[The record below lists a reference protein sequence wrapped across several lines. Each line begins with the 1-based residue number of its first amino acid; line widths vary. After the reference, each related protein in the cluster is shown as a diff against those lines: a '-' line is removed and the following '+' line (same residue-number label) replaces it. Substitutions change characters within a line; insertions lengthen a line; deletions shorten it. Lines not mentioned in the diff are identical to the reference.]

1 MDTLHRCCA
10 GLDVHK
16 DSLSACVRRLLA
28 NDETQ
33 EEVPTFGTTTA
44 ELLALLDWLQSAHVP
59 IVAME
64 STGVYWKPVF
74 NVLEGSVRVLL
85 VNAEQIKQVEG
96 RKTDAGDCAWIAQ
109 LLQHG
114 LLRPSFVPERP
125 IRDLRDLTRQRT
137 QLTGERSAAAN
148 RIQKV
153 LEDANIKLASV
164 ATDVLGVS
172 GRAMLVELIEGGD
185 DPETLA
191 QQARGRLR
199 AKIPQLREALRG
211 RVTDHQRFLLRLHLD
226 HLAHLDGLMERI
238 TGRIDDLLF
247 PPPPEP
253 GPGEAASPERVADA
267 TAAVETPT
275 DSGPVAPTANS
286 GSVAPLA
293 AASALDAAV
302 ERLTTVPGVS
312 RRTAEVVVAEIGAN
326 RGQFATA
333 GHLASWAGICPGNN
347 ESAGKRRSGKVRR
360 GKRWL
365 KQALVQAAW
374 AASRCKE
381 GYFPKLYRSLSQ
393 RRGRK
398 RALLAVAH
406 ALLVT
411 FYHLLSKGEDYRD
424 PLTGDGQVKARAEVA

>member
-16 DSLSACVRRLLA
+16 DSVFACVRHLLA
-28 NDETQ
+28 NDEVV
-33 EEVPTFGTTTA
+33 EEVRRFGTTTG
-44 ELLALLDWLQSAHVP
+44 ELLALLDWLLAAGVP

-74 NVLEGSVRVLL
+74 NILEGHVRVLL
-85 VNAEQIKQVEG
+85 VNAEHVKQVEG

-125 IRDLRDLTRQRT
+125 VRDLRDLTRQRA

-153 LEDANIKLASV
+153 LEDANIKLGSV

-172 GRAMLVELIEGGD
+172 GRAMLAELIEGRD
-185 DPETLA
+185 DPEVLA

-211 RVTDHQRFLLRLHLD
+211 RVTEHHRFLLRLHLD
-226 HLAHLDGLMERI
+226 HLAHLDGLMERL
-238 TGRIDDLLF
+238 TERIDGLLF
-247 PPPPEP
+247 GPPP
-253 GPGEAASPERVADA
+253 GPGPGGAAPGGQEPGQAAEAAPGPP
-267 TAAVETPT
+267 AAGA
-275 DSGPVAPTANS
+275 SGL
-286 GSVAPLA
+286 G
-293 AASALDAAV
+293 AAV
-302 ERLTTVPGVS
+302 ERLMTVPGIS
-312 RRTAEVVVAEIGAN
+312 RRTAEVVVAEVGADM
-326 RGQFATA
+326 GQFPTA
-333 GHLASWAGICPGNN
+333 GHLASWAGLCPGND
-347 ESAGKRRSGKVRR
+347 ESAGKRRRGTIRR
-360 GKRWL
+360 GNRWL

-374 AASRCKE
+374 AASRCKG
-381 GYFPKLYRSLSQ
+381 GYLPALYRGLSR

-398 RALLAVAH
+398 RALIAVAH

-411 FYHLLSKGEDYRD
+411 CYHLLSKGEDYRD
-424 PLTGDGQVKARAEVA
+424 PLQASGEQAPLAGVA

>member
-16 DSLSACVRRLLA
+16 DSVFACLRRLLA
-28 NDETQ
+28 NDEVV
-33 EEVPTFGTTTA
+33 EEVRCFGTTTA
-44 ELLALLDWLQSAHVP
+44 ELLALLDWLLAAGVP

-74 NVLEGSVRVLL
+74 NILEGHVRVLL
-85 VNAEQIKQVEG
+85 VNAEHIKQVEG
-96 RKTDAGDCAWIAQ
+96 RKTDAGDCVWIAQ

-125 IRDLRDLTRQRT
+125 VRDLRDLTRQRT

-153 LEDANIKLASV
+153 LEDANIKLGSV

-172 GRAMLVELIEGGD
+172 GRAMLAELMEGRD
-185 DPETLA
+185 DPERLA

-211 RVTDHQRFLLRLHLD
+211 RVTEHHRFLLRLHLD
-226 HLAHLDGLMERI
+226 HLAHLDGLMERL
-238 TGRIDDLLF
+238 TERINSLLF
-247 PPPPEP
+247 PGPPEP
-253 GPGEAASPERVADA
+253 GPGEAAPVAGPGPAEEAAGAPGADPSRCGEVA
-267 TAAVETPT
+267 TGSGTLGQAVEH
-275 DSGPVAPTANS
+275 
-286 GSVAPLA
+286 LM
-293 AASALDAAV
+293 
-302 ERLTTVPGVS
+302 TVPGVS
-312 RRTAEVVVAEIGAN
+312 RRTAEVVVAEIGADM
-326 RGQFATA
+326 GKFPTA
-333 GHLASWAGICPGNN
+333 QHLASWAGLCPGNH
-347 ESAGKRRSGKVRR
+347 ESAGKRYRGTVRR
-360 GKRWL
+360 GNRWL

-374 AASRCKE
+374 AASRCKG
-381 GYFPKLYRSLSQ
+381 GYLPALYRSLAG

-398 RALLAVAH
+398 RALIAVAH

-411 FYHLLSKGEDYRD
+411 CYHLLRKGEDYRD
-424 PLTGDGQVKARAEVA
+424 PLEGSGQQLLAGVA